1 MSIYLIKELGASG
14 KVVHTGD
21 ADFILNDPEI
31 GEYFLGNHDD
41 H

>member
-1 MSIYLIKELGASG
+1 MSIDFIKELGASEE
-14 KVVHTGD
+14 VVHTGD